1 MENKGT
7 IKNLKK
13 SAKNEQG
20 VDLQKVIKA
29 LIDTDFGEDDDA
41 QAKAVQLFK
50 GIAFSK
56 DPKSTEF
63 MKAVSK
69 AVGKLDPEDF
79 A

>member
-1 MENKGT
+1 VGKVNDL
-7 IKNLKK
+7 KNVSQKK
-13 SAKNEQG
+13 DEQ
-20 VDLQKVIKA
+20 VDIQKVIKA

-50 GIAFSK
+50 GLAFSD

-63 MKAVSK
+63 MKAVSD

-79 A
+79 K